1 MAQNPPCTICG
12 EGLTL
17 TNPQGIVNLGSNGT
31 PPCAQLEAIG
41 LQGGIPEQSCLP
53 IQQLSQEP
61 CGCEVLTGAPTS
73 TPAPTALATEAPT
86 FQPTFTPAPTS
97 NPTGTPTFPPAPEC
111 WDDLDA
117 IFAREISLSPEL
129 VLAEPRTYVL
139 CSNTNYFMGN
149 DPGRNFQFQTGFA
162 SLIGRP
168 NVHYK
173 CGDSGSSANNCR
185 LLSGSYPIALLD
197 PFDTVNTNVTFQG
210 LTIESSFE
218 FGMLVSKPG
227 DVLLL
232 DCIFRNHENI
242 APILLQNSL
251 SQTFT
256 LTVRHCIFEG
266 NRKNLQGQPGIIV
279 ALSEQNAVVLE
290 DVIFRNNDYS
300 ATSTTMAVLVQGA
313 PLTIKDTC
321 FENNFFTDVALVLT
335 VGSPV
340 VEATNNFVSDPD
352 SSLRCPFW
360 APLTGQGRLQPC
372 IDAEAI
378 ACSFEAAP
386 TRAPS
391 PTPPVAE
398 PTRIPVPRVTRAPT
412 SEPTLQSSTVQRFQF
427 GMALGVLMGTLSLL
441 AV

>member
-1 MAQNPPCTICG
+1 MDRLSRSSAAKYSNRSIHNKDLVDRYSHSSAPTVVIYVSECANQDQDPNQFTGTGTSDTTRSLHHRFLLYSIFIACCTGEELSYKLYFTSQSSFTSETNQKTFRTMRGPTIWQCLLLLSLTVAGTMAQNPPCPICG

-17 TNPQGIVNLGSNGT
+17 TNAQGIVDLGSTGT
-31 PPCAQLEAIG
+31 LPCAQLESIG
-41 LQGGIPEQSCLP
+41 LQGGIPERSCLP

-73 TPAPTALATEAPT
+73 TPAPTALATEAPS
-86 FQPTFTPAPTS
+86 FQPTFTPAPTN

-139 CSNTNYFMGN
+139 CPNTNYFMGN

-232 DCIFRNHENI
+232 DCIFRVSP
-242 APILLQNSL
+242 PIFGL
-251 SQTFT
+251 
-256 LTVRHCIFEG
+256 HH
-266 NRKNLQGQPGIIV
+266 
-279 ALSEQNAVVLE
+279 
-290 DVIFRNNDYS
+290 
-300 ATSTTMAVLVQGA
+300 
-313 PLTIKDTC
+313 
-321 FENNFFTDVALVLT
+321 
-335 VGSPV
+335 
-340 VEATNNFVSDPD
+340 DPA
-352 SSLRCPFW
+352 SLRSHF
-360 APLTGQGRLQPC
+360 
-372 IDAEAI
+372 I
-378 ACSFEAAP
+378 
-386 TRAPS
+386 
-391 PTPPVAE
+391 
-398 PTRIPVPRVTRAPT
+398 
-412 SEPTLQSSTVQRFQF
+412 
-427 GMALGVLMGTLSLL
+427 
-441 AV
+441 